1 MGSVF
6 KFVRII
12 LTNCACYQN
21 EVDTKRKSFKGKVI
35 HDREEFIEREDFER
49 RRNEIPNSKSTPKG
63 VGIYALYDN
72 YGLYYIGKTDRSL
85 RGRIKE
91 HIRADPKNRW
101 KRFSWYRFNKYK
113 DTKDV
118 ESILLRITNPK
129 KNKVKGKFPHE
140 RKRKRK
146 RLKR

>member
-1 MGSVF
+1 M
-6 KFVRII
+6 
-12 LTNCACYQN
+12 
-21 EVDTKRKSFKGKVI
+21 EVKTKKKSFKGRIVY
-35 HDREEFIEREDFER
+35 DRDEFVERKDFPR
-49 RRNEIPNSKSTPKG
+49 VRKDIPNSRSTPKG

-85 RGRIKE
+85 RGRILE
-91 HIRADPKNRW
+91 HIKEDRKVRW
-101 KRFSWYRFNKYK
+101 KRFSWYRFNNYK

-118 ESILLRITNPK
+118 ESILIRIINPK
-129 KNKVKGKFPHE
+129 INKIKGKFPHE